1 VAPTDRDVAR
11 VLEAAETGVAD
22 YPPEFLRRIGLRGL
36 AVTRGL
42 HKARQQLD
50 GVSLSKGYI
59 AVDALFF
66 SRPTTSRS
74 AGLAAPD
81 TVTSSF
87 ETGSR
92 ERASTSRRCA
102 SFSVMTVGAIARA
115 GSPAKRGGSAKQLQT
130 SRALC
135 EVRRAPP
142 FAPTATSP
150 RSCGTTSHAHAVRV
164 CRRVAGPLRVAM
176 QLPEP
181 GDSAASSSPPNWRSQ
196 PHLLP
201 VSQGRESRPERRGA
215 EHAPVSALRQKHV
228 TREGGAADWIASPAR
243 RSNEHPAQFP
253 LVVPHFPSFRQTS
266 PSQHAFTCAHST
278 SNRPQTPAS
287 RPVRRT
293 QRLELSLILLAHVSP
308 EQQSGS
314 FLHGCPGFEQLVP
327 ASIGSETAW
336 LYWHES
342 TWRWDA
348 TSPVQAEPGC
358 FTP

>member
-1 VAPTDRDVAR
+1 VPELESDGWDGPLWKELRPLHGYDSTDTQPLHDETTSLHEATGLRVVIPTGNIRFGSFRAVAPTDRDVAR

-142 FAPTATSP
+142 VRPHRDVAALLWDHVA
-150 RSCGTTSHAHAVRV
+150 RSCCPRVSSGRWPLARGDAATGARRQPSLFVTAELAFTTALASG
-164 CRRVAGPLRVAM
+164 VAGS
-176 QLPEP
+176 
-181 GDSAASSSPPNWRSQ
+181 GKSA
-196 PHLLP
+196 
-201 VSQGRESRPERRGA
+201 
-215 EHAPVSALRQKHV
+215 
-228 TREGGAADWIASPAR
+228 
-243 RSNEHPAQFP
+243 
-253 LVVPHFPSFRQTS
+253 
-266 PSQHAFTCAHST
+266 
-278 SNRPQTPAS
+278 
-287 RPVRRT
+287 
-293 QRLELSLILLAHVSP
+293 
-308 EQQSGS
+308 
-314 FLHGCPGFEQLVP
+314 
-327 ASIGSETAW
+327 
-336 LYWHES
+336 
-342 TWRWDA
+342 
-348 TSPVQAEPGC
+348 
-358 FTP
+358 